1 MVEPRGAVPAYERA
15 AFVVA
20 VYRTSLVIGVSA
32 VALAAI
38 AGLAAGGS
46 MLVGVALSVLSF
58 WALERTLAVTYG
70 RLSSSVSW
78 GAVGLAVGKYGIVAV
93 VLLATTRV
101 EFVRMGFVAAGLVV
115 VYAAVVVAATRDM
128 LRRRA
133 AERMAAGA
141 KDLV

>member
-1 MVEPRGAVPAYERA
+1 MAEPRAAIPAYARA
-15 AFVVA
+15 AFVVD
-20 VYRTSLVIGVSA
+20 VYRASFVIGVVA
-32 VALAAI
+32 VMLAAI
-38 AGLAAGGS
+38 AGLAASVS

-58 WALERTLAVTYG
+58 WALERTLAATYG

-78 GAVGLAVGKYGIVAV
+78 GAVGLAVGKYGLVAV
-93 VLLATTRV
+93 VVLAATRV

-115 VYAAVVVAATRDM
+115 VYAAVVVAATRDI

-133 AERMAAGA
+133 AERMAAGS